1 MSASVSID
9 SARLWG
15 RLMALASY
23 TDRDV
28 PWTRR
33 CFTPLFLEGRAWL
46 AEQFEAAGLD
56 VRLDAAG
63 NMIGRLEGADPDAAP
78 ILLGSHSD
86 TVPAG
91 GRFDGM
97 LGVLAAL
104 EVAEAVREAGL
115 TTRHPIE
122 VVDFLSEEP
131 SDFGP
136 SCVGSR
142 ALSGQLSAEMLAR
155 TRDDG
160 MTLAEGIA
168 FVGGRP
174 DELDS
179 ARREA
184 GSVAAYLEVHIEQGR
199 VLETAGIDIGVVT
212 GIAGIRREAVEVVG
226 RADHAGTTP
235 MTLRRDALVGAARV
249 IDLAH
254 ERAMTWPQAD
264 QLVATIGRLSV
275 SPNAANA
282 VPGRVE
288 MVLEARATE
297 ASTIDAF
304 VEALVA
310 EARGAVGK
318 LGLSLESSTIGNV
331 APTPCAP
338 VLQDIVEA
346 AARERGLSTRRMPS
360 GAGHDGVFVAP
371 LGPIGMI
378 FTPCRDGRSHCPEE
392 WADERDC
399 ANGATA
405 LLVATLRLDGE
416 AIRTDPPT

>member
-1 MSASVSID
+1 MTHAVSID
-9 SARLWG
+9 SARLWQ
-15 RLMALASY
+15 RLMDLARF
-23 TDRDV
+23 TDPEN

-33 CFTPLFLEGRAWL
+33 GFTPLFLEGRAWL
-46 AEQFEAAGLD
+46 TEQFDAAGLAP
-56 VRLDAAG
+56 RLDAAG
-63 NMIGRLEGADPDAAP
+63 NLIGRLAGSDPDAPP

-104 EVAEAVREAGL
+104 EVAQSIREAGV

-131 SDFGP
+131 SDFGL
-136 SCVGSR
+136 SCIGSR
-142 ALSGQLSAEMLAR
+142 ALSGQLTTEMLKR
-155 TRDDG
+155 TRLDG
-160 MTLAEGIA
+160 MTLREGIA
-168 FVGGRP
+168 YVGGRP
-174 DELDS
+174 DDLDS
-179 ARREA
+179 AKRAE
-184 GSVAAYLEVHIEQGR
+184 GNVAAYLEVHIEQGR
-199 VLETAGIDIGVVT
+199 VLESSGTDIGVVT
-212 GIAGIRREAVEVVG
+212 GIAGIRREEVVVQG

-249 IDLAH
+249 IDLVNRHA
-254 ERAMTWPQAD
+254 RDWPDAD
-264 QLVATIGRLSV
+264 HLVATIGKMTI

-288 MVLEARATE
+288 MVLEARAGQTPV
-297 ASTIDAF
+297 IDAF
-304 VEALVA
+304 VDKVLGVAREAV
-310 EARGAVGK
+310 ES
-318 LGLSLESSTIGNV
+318 LGLSLHVSPISKIP
-331 APTPCAP
+331 PTPCAP
-338 VLQDIVEA
+338 ALQDVIEA

-392 WADERDC
+392 WADDEAC

-405 LLVATLRLDGE
+405 LLGATLRSDEGALDS
-416 AIRTDPPT
+416 